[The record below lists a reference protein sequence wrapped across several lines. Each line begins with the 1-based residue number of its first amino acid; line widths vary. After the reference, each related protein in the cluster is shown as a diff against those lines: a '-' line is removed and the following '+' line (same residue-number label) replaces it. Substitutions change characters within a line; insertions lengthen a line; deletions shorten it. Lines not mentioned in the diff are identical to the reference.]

1 MNGYD
6 RNRPQYEWGTKWTKK
21 GSTEKQAIYIAKLI
35 DNLVDDGYVIQAM
48 MPVNELTRGQAS
60 QLINE
65 LKDVS
70 VYKSTRYLEKNCS
83 PIVAVE
89 HREM

>member
-1 MNGYD
+1 MGEQNG
-6 RNRPQYEWGTKWTKK
+6 QKK
-21 GSTEKQAIYIAKLI
+21 VQQKKQAIYIAKLI

-65 LKDVS
+65 LKRRIS
-70 VYKSTRYLEKNCS
+70 L
-83 PIVAVE
+83 
-89 HREM
+89 